1 MELDIDNT
9 GDSTGVFPNELDA
22 KLSSGW
28 SLIDVRE
35 DDEWEAGHHRE
46 ATHIS
51 MGTIEEN
58 LTKFTK
64 SNDYIIVCRSGAR
77 SSRVSNY
84 LLSKDFNVLNLDGGM
99 KALFNVSNNIIN
111 SNGSTGQII

>member
-1 MELDIDNT
+1 M
-9 GDSTGVFPNELDA
+9 VFGFNKVPTVEASEVEDLVSN
-22 KLSSGW
+22 GHI
-28 SLIDVRE
+28 LIDVRE
-35 DDEWEAGHHRE
+35 EDEWEAGHHRE

-58 LTKFTK
+58 LSKFTIG
-64 SNDYIIVCRSGAR
+64 NDYIIVCRSGAR

-84 LLSKDFNVLNLDGGM
+84 LLSKDFNVSNLDGGM

-111 SNGSTGQII
+111 SKGSPGQII